1 MKIIKNV
8 ITAIGNQKL
17 IKDLKENQI
26 NVLCNDIS
34 YREGILEFLE
44 VNKNIDYIIINEK
57 IEGEI
62 PIEEL
67 IEKIKESNRKIKIIL
82 ISDSKRR
89 YNKIHYKMNKIDERK
104 IVEIIN
110 NNVMSK
116 KTIPINNFF
125 SEETKDGKILT
136 ILGANGIGKS
146 IFSVTFAANIK
157 DKKVLIIDF
166 DILNNSLQYLLAVK
180 NYDKDIKN
188 KIMKNNLNSNIN
200 INDYVI
206 KTKYNVDLIS
216 GVNLIFNNAKQSS
229 ITKIKNTIKQA
240 KKLYDLIIVDTSSE
254 CFMDYTKEMIKMSN
268 QSILISGANSL
279 EIKKAKKLL
288 QIYTEEWNIAKE
300 QLNIIF
306 NKCTKYSIDDEILKG
321 VFKGY
326 NILGKIKLDD
336 YYDLVINKQSNQEK
350 VIKEELSYIREKILN
365 KKIKEQMKRR

>member
-326 NILGKIKLDD
+326 NILGKIKL
-336 YYDLVINKQSNQEK
+336 
-350 VIKEELSYIREKILN
+350 
-365 KKIKEQMKRR
+365 

>member
-17 IKDLKENQI
+17 IKNLKENQI

-166 DILNNSLQYLLAVK
+166 DILNNSL
-180 NYDKDIKN
+180 
-188 KIMKNNLNSNIN
+188 
-200 INDYVI
+200 
-206 KTKYNVDLIS
+206 
-216 GVNLIFNNAKQSS
+216 
-229 ITKIKNTIKQA
+229 
-240 KKLYDLIIVDTSSE
+240 
-254 CFMDYTKEMIKMSN
+254 
-268 QSILISGANSL
+268 
-279 EIKKAKKLL
+279 
-288 QIYTEEWNIAKE
+288 
-300 QLNIIF
+300 
-306 NKCTKYSIDDEILKG
+306 
-321 VFKGY
+321 
-326 NILGKIKLDD
+326 
-336 YYDLVINKQSNQEK
+336 
-350 VIKEELSYIREKILN
+350 
-365 KKIKEQMKRR
+365 